1 MENKELYHHGILG
14 MKWGVRR
21 TPAQLGYKPTEGRKT
36 TSSRSNKL
44 LSLKRK
50 KQTSSSKVEKKDNDK
65 PEDIEA
71 KKQRILKS
79 RSAKELYKNA
89 DLFSTQ
95 ELQSAYNRLQ
105 LERNIA
111 SLSQKEVSKGEQ
123 FVNNYVK
130 WGRKVNDMSDVSIKA
145 YNNVAKVYNA
155 FSSNG
160 QNNPLPLV
168 GEGKK
173 KKKKNNG
180 GDDD

>member
-14 MKWGVRR
+14 MKWGIRR
-21 TPAQLGYKPTEGRKT
+21 TPAQLGHKPSEGGKK

-111 SLSQKEVSKGEQ
+111 SLSPKEVSKGEQ
-123 FVNNYVK
+123 FVNNYVN
-130 WGRKVNDMSDVSIKA
+130 WGRKVNDMSDVSIKT

-173 KKKKNNG
+173 KKNNG
-180 GDDD
+180 GGD